1 MNDCLWKMNTGN
13 ATPITN
19 ANMMNSVVSPLRKNS
34 TISSFW
40 RVTSPP
46 PMNCIRAR
54 TVL

>member
-40 RVTSPP
+40 RVTSPL
-46 PMNCIRAR
+46 R
-54 TVL
+54 